1 MATLLS
7 IVQEFCARTGLTPP
21 TRVIGANDDLLTQL
35 VGLAN
40 EICEDLVRRR
50 QWTTLVT
57 ETVFNS
63 VAGGDQGPMTTIA
76 PNGFLKVINDTIY
89 DRTRRLPVFGP
100 RNAQEWQAIKALPM
114 SGPFYQYRI
123 RGGRLLI
130 IPDMPAGHVMAFEY
144 ASKNCVQD
152 NTTATPTGKAY
163 FTRDDDTFLLDE
175 ALLIKGIRW
184 RWKEEKGLPYSES
197 FREYEAAVAEAAGGD
212 GSKTALSMH
221 EPYPAVRPGIFVPA
235 GNWGIGSNMP

>member
-7 IVQEFCARTGLTPP
+7 IVQEFCARSGLTPP
-21 TRVIGANDDLLTQL
+21 SRVIGANDDLLTQL

-57 ETVFNS
+57 QTVFNS
-63 VAGGDQGPMTTIA
+63 IAGEDQGSMDTLA

-114 SGPFYQYRI
+114 SGPFYEYRI
-123 RGGRLLI
+123 RNNRLLI
-130 IPDMPAGHVMAFEY
+130 DPDMEAGHVMAFEY
-144 ASKNCVQD
+144 ASKNAVLD
-152 NTTATPTGKAY
+152 NSLATPFGKAY

-184 RWKEEKGLPYSES
+184 RWKEEKGLPYAES
-197 FREYEAAVAEAAGGD
+197 FRAYEAAVVEAAGGD
-212 GSKTALSMH
+212 GSKPTLSMD
-221 EPYPAVRPGIFVPA
+221 EAFAPIRPGIFVPA
-235 GNWGIGSNMP
+235 GNWAIGGS